1 MDQNLRQSDNYWR
14 GGLFSQRP
22 FIFLKYFDCACF
34 KYICQYIHHL
44 ADWGICYNDISTS
57 GTVLSQPKK
66 WICPNL
72 LNIISTFHTIMFVWN
87 HLGNLTKNTDSDSG
101 ALEIIGDGDRLSWSP
116 HIESRTKPGGA
127 WGAPTHIWQCLE
139 TLCVVTTGGGATGIW
154 WVEARV
160 LLDIP
165 PCTGQSQPP
174 TITGPNVKS
183 KISVGPHLK
192 NSGLNRSEDL
202 FHLTK
207 IYRRKNKIYC
217 VLFLSTFVQ
226 QNPKNKNQA
235 KKKLTVG
242 VRVERVKM
250 CVHT

>member
-1 MDQNLRQSDNYWR
+1 MDQNLRLSDNYWR

-44 ADWGICYNDISTS
+44 ADWGICYNDISTP

-72 LNIISTFHTIMFVWN
+72 LNIISTFHTTMFVRN

-127 WGAPTHIWQCLE
+127 WGAPMHIWQCLE

-160 LLDIP
+160 LLGHS
-165 PCTGQSQPP
+165 TMHRTVS
-174 TITGPNVKS
+174 TT
-183 KISVGPHLK
+183 K
-192 NSGLNRSEDL
+192 NYCPKCEVQNLSRATLEKLG
-202 FHLTK
+202 TK
-207 IYRRKNKIYC
+207 PIWGS
-217 VLFLSTFVQ
+217 FPF
-226 QNPKNKNQA
+226 NKNIS
-235 KKKLTVG
+235 
-242 VRVERVKM
+242 
-250 CVHT
+250 